1 MLQYDLLIVP
11 YTIEFLS
18 SSSLVTTLYL
28 CFSFIP
34 FCKLIFF
41 YILQK
46 PTLKSKVRWHG
57 VFGGTDALIVV

>member
-1 MLQYDLLIVP
+1 MLQYDLLTVP
-11 YTIEFLS
+11 NTTQFLT

-28 CFSFIP
+28 WFSFIP

-41 YILQK
+41 NILQK